1 MSVCRNAP
9 PTTLFRNVRGGFST
23 ESALQIYLKE
33 IYQIPLLS
41 PDEEKAITQRVVA
54 GDKEAREKLIRSNLR
69 LVVSIAKVY
78 VNRGLS
84 FLDLIEEGNLGMIRA
99 VRGFDPSTGYK
110 FSTYATWWIKQAIRR
125 ALTDKSKTIRIP
137 SYIVEKISEL
147 KATSTYLFDKL
158 ERMPESNE
166 IAEVMDITAN
176 KVEFI
181 EHAIRSTASLDK
193 SGVTG
198 SDLIWALSKVMPDTK
213 TLLPEEAFDETCDRE
228 TVKHLL
234 EIISEREA
242 VVLKMRFG
250 LTDGEPKTL
259 EEVGQQL
266 HISRER
272 VRQIEKEAIL
282 KLHYIVTKE
291 K

>member
-1 MSVCRNAP
+1 MP
-9 PTTLFRNVRGGFST
+9 EHTPTTLFRNVKGFST
-23 ESALQIYLKE
+23 ESALQIYLKA

-84 FLDLIEEGNLGMIRA
+84 FLDLIEEGNLGLIRA

-176 KVEFI
+176 KVKFI
-181 EHAIRSTASLDK
+181 EHAIRSTGSLDK

-198 SDLIWALSKVMPDTK
+198 SDLIWALGKVMPDTK
-213 TLLPEEAFDETCDRE
+213 TLLPEEAFDEACDRE

-259 EEVGQQL
+259 EEVGKQL

>member
-1 MSVCRNAP
+1 M
-9 PTTLFRNVRGGFST
+9 
-23 ESALQIYLKE
+23 ESALQLYLKE

-41 PDEEKAITQRVVA
+41 PEEEKTVTQQVVA
-54 GDKEAREKLIRSNLR
+54 GDKDAREKLIRSNLR
-69 LVVSIAKVY
+69 LVVSIAKAY
-78 VNRGLS
+78 VHRGLS
-84 FLDLIEEGNLGMIRA
+84 FLDLIEEGNLGLIRA

-110 FSTYATWWIKQAIRR
+110 FSTYATWWIKQAVRR

-147 KATSTYLFDKL
+147 KATSNYLFDKL
-158 ERMPESNE
+158 ERTPESSE
-166 IAEVMDITAN
+166 IAAQMDITAK
-176 KVEFI
+176 KVEHI
-181 EHAIRSTASLDK
+181 EHAIRSTGSLDK

-198 SDLIWALSKVMPDTK
+198 SDLIWELGKVMPDTK
-213 TLLPEEAFDETCDRE
+213 TLLPEEEFDEAYDRE

-234 EIISEREA
+234 EIIDERQA
-242 VVLKMRFG
+242 TVLKMRFG
-250 LTDGEPKTL
+250 LSDGDPKTL
-259 EEVGQQL
+259 DEVGKQL

-291 K
+291 G